1 MGDDFEDLYGLSDM
15 DDDEIRELIRQQLQ
29 EHTRIDP
36 DEIDVDV
43 TDGRVRLSGRVGS
56 EQDYQAI
63 EHVLTD
69 LIGLGAV
76 SNEMMVDELRR
87 GEQPEAADEANAARL
102 EADGSHRGGANRTED
117 SAEHLLRDTASELHG
132 TGNVSEAI
140 ERGYSYNPPT
150 EPLQEGSESREDH

>member
-15 DDDEIRELIRQQLQ
+15 DDDEIRELIRQQLE

-69 LIGLGAV
+69 LVGLRAV
-76 SNEMMVDELRR
+76 SVR
-87 GEQPEAADEANAARL
+87 
-102 EADGSHRGGANRTED
+102 
-117 SAEHLLRDTASELHG
+117 
-132 TGNVSEAI
+132 
-140 ERGYSYNPPT
+140 
-150 EPLQEGSESREDH
+150 